1 MKRQDLIQ
9 TAIQYSDLLGPPGF
23 EGDVR
28 DYTLERIRE
37 LFPEATPLSPKG
49 LCKHPEAAHTPGVL
63 THDKMNNISFALPQ
77 NDGRRLRVLLDAHLD
92 EVAFM
97 VRGITENGLLRM
109 QPLGGWAPVNI
120 GAEPFIV
127 ISKQGEPH
135 YGVTAS
141 KPPHYMTE
149 EEKSRLPQ
157 PTDFLLD
164 IGTRDPEQ
172 IKKWNIDLGC
182 PIIPAVKAH
191 YDEDLEIIHGKAFD
205 CRIGCAALLNI
216 LDEIKDETF
225 EMDVYAAFSAQEE
238 IGIRGAEVLAK
249 RLEPDLAIVF
259 EGCPAD
265 DSYGNSADWQT
276 ALGKGPML
284 RHIDVSMITHPGF
297 QHWALQQAA
306 KYDIPIQTAVRQGG
320 GTNGKAYHLSRKA
333 TPTIV
338 VGIPVRYAHTHYGQ
352 CAIADVEAA
361 TRLVKEIL
369 KDLTETVFEAL

>member
-9 TAIQYSDLLGPPGF
+9 TILNYSDLLGPPGF

-28 DYTLERIRE
+28 DHTAECIRD
-37 LFPEATPLSPKG
+37 LFPAATWLSPKG
-49 LCKHPEAAHTPGVL
+49 LYQYPEAALTPGVL
-63 THDKMNNISFALPQ
+63 AYDKMNNLSFALPQ
-77 NDGRRLRVLLDAHLD
+77 NDGHRLRVVLDAHLD

-97 VRGITENGLLRM
+97 VSGITPNGLLKM

-120 GAEPFIV
+120 GAEPFYV
-127 ISKQGEPH
+127 ISKQGQPH

-149 EEKSRLPQ
+149 EEKSRLPEA
-157 PTDFLLD
+157 TDFLLD
-164 IGTRDPEQ
+164 VGTRDLEQ
-172 IKKWNIDLGC
+172 IKAWQIELGC

-191 YDEDLEIIHGKAFD
+191 YDEELELIHGKAFD
-205 CRIGCAALLNI
+205 CRIGCAALLNT
-216 LDEIKDETF
+216 LNEIKDESF
-225 EMDVYAAFSAQEE
+225 AVDIYAAFSTQEE
-238 IGIRGAEVLAK
+238 VGIRGAEVLAK

-265 DSYGNSADWQT
+265 DSYGPREDWQT
-276 ALGKGPML
+276 AVGQGPML

-297 QHWALQQAA
+297 QHWALEQAK
-306 KYDIPIQTAVRQGG
+306 KYDIPVQTAVRRGG

-352 CAIADVEAA
+352 SAIADVEAA
-361 TRLVKEIL
+361 TKLVRMLL